1 MRLAQYSQSF
11 FNLIKV
17 SGLGLKNELIPH
29 HSPQLPRFSPALSES
44 QPVCKTVSG
53 SPCMSGRVSAD
64 WHSLE
69 PRNAVSQR
77 SVELTAGTG
86 RAWPTSCLGDEGFDW
101 HCRLQRHAWVSPCH
115 LTRSP
120 HPTERMEHENK
131 NEPEAWILHNH
142 YIFTKT
148 LENIQWGPEIWD
160 PFWMIYIVYYIV

>member
-120 HPTERMEHENK
+120 HPTERWNMRIKMSLRHEYCTTTTFSQRRLK
-131 NEPEAWILHNH
+131 IYNE
-142 YIFTKT
+142 
-148 LENIQWGPEIWD
+148 
-160 PFWMIYIVYYIV
+160 V